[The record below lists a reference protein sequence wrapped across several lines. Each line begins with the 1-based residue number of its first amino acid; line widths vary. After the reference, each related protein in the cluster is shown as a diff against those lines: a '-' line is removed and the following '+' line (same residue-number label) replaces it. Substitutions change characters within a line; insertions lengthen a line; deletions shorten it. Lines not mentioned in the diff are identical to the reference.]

1 MSNPRYAWIREYIGI
16 SPGWSDNARVPC
28 HSRVNFM
35 IAGKLRRDLESP
47 SFTSSPLTR
56 LASSELEYKGSTYAP
71 SNSITDVHLI
81 R

>member
-1 MSNPRYAWIREYIGI
+1 
-16 SPGWSDNARVPC
+16 
-28 HSRVNFM
+28 M

-56 LASSELEYKGSTYAP
+56 LASSELEYKEGSTYAP
-71 SNSITDVHLI
+71 GNSITDVRLI